1 MSMGHRALRL
11 STLMAPKPPP
21 VGVLPPRPDEVA
33 PAPPSQQQS
42 DHRRNGSASSR
53 RDSAILGRVRAS
65 TSENGTGSPYMVPS
79 SPSFPPPRGPLP
91 APPVAAPTPVRHA
104 SLKLKQR
111 LRILSAPPAPHPAA
125 QPQPQQYSSQHSTP
139 TPRSRPTSL
148 DATSPPPRPARSRA
162 RPGPMTLA
170 TFLSAS
176 TPSTPTTAAPVPL
189 SPTAFYAGT
198 PPATPIGEKIIEFR
212 TQNDPSFLEL
222 STGSTPVIPS
232 RALPAL
238 SGPGTGVD
246 PPAPENE
253 YAEIVSLPPPRR
265 SSRQISI
272 KDVERAPTP
281 PPDPAAI
288 PLPPDA
294 EDEGGPA
301 KLFSLSRN
309 GSAVSLG
316 IVTM

>member
-1 MSMGHRALRL
+1 
-11 STLMAPKPPP
+11 
-21 VGVLPPRPDEVA
+21 
-33 PAPPSQQQS
+33 
-42 DHRRNGSASSR
+42 
-53 RDSAILGRVRAS
+53 
-65 TSENGTGSPYMVPS
+65 
-79 SPSFPPPRGPLP
+79 
-91 APPVAAPTPVRHA
+91 
-104 SLKLKQR
+104 
-111 LRILSAPPAPHPAA
+111 
-125 QPQPQQYSSQHSTP
+125 
-139 TPRSRPTSL
+139 
-148 DATSPPPRPARSRA
+148 
-162 RPGPMTLA
+162 MTLA

-189 SPTAFYAGT
+189 SPSAFYAST

-238 SGPGTGVD
+238 SGPGAGVD

-281 PPDPAAI
+281 PPDPAAV